1 MKFDIFSKKKFK
13 CNICGDKFRINGIKT
28 NGRQEHP

>member
-13 CNICGDKFRINGIKT
+13 CNISGDKFKT
-28 NGRQEHP
+28 DIELEQQRR